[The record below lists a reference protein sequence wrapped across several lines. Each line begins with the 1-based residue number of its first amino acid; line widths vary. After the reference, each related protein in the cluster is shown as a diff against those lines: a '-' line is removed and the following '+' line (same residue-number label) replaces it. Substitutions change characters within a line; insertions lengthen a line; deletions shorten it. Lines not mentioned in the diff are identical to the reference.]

1 MIRKSIAYCRVSS
14 AKQSEQGY
22 GMTRQQ
28 KLLMSYVEDYKD
40 HKKLGYDLS
49 IHKFQWMLQPG
60 QSAFKGYN
68 LEIGELH
75 DFIEEAK
82 TGKHNNVCLI
92 IENIDR
98 FSRATP
104 SKSAFNFLALITN
117 GVHIHEVETNIIYT
131 EDLNLDQLSSSV
143 MRANRESSR
152 KAFLSNANWKNR
164 YEEAVENNTV
174 LTKRVPKWIT
184 VENNKYK
191 LLPEANI
198 IQYIFNQYVKGLGST
213 SIARELNNKEMFIAD
228 AKWYPQN
235 VNRLLS
241 DKRVCGWLVSTNKS
255 REDVRLYPQI
265 ISDELFKQVG
275 DIKSSNLPIVKYK
288 PTASMNNL
296 FNGISTCRVCG
307 AAMGVVK
314 QTHKGKVYTRLLCSN
329 RKELKVCTA
338 KSVRYDFIES
348 AITHHIKDFDWG
360 KFFSKNDNTT
370 ELQKLKEKQL
380 KDIRY
385 RDEVKQM
392 IDSVELP
399 DVSLFKAFNN
409 IKSVIETTQ
418 SMISAMED
426 EPTTIDVSSF
436 DITNTEDRINYNLVL
451 RKSVRKILIHNNE
464 NFSHDFS
471 IIELEYNSSITT
483 HIILM
488 ESLSGVVKSSISC
501 FILNNIHTYESK
513 KMKVEFNSATFE
525 VFTSGYYELVD
536 MAFMVNFL
544 EMVEADEYL
553 IKHLR
558 NMM

>member
-28 KLLMSYVEDYKD
+28 KLLMAYVEDYQDDKR
-40 HKKLGYDLS
+40 LGYDLS

-82 TGKHNNVCLI
+82 TGKHKNVCLI

-184 VENNKYK
+184 VESNKYK
-191 LLPEANI
+191 LLPESNI

-213 SIARELNNKEMFIAD
+213 SIARELNDKNMFIAD

-241 DKRVCGWLVSTNKS
+241 DKRVCGWLVSTNKV

-275 DIKSSNLPIVKYK
+275 DIKSSKLPIVKHK

-338 KSVRYDFIES
+338 KSVRYDFIEAAVTS
-348 AITHHIKDFDWG
+348 HIKNFDWA

-370 ELQKLKEKQL
+370 EIEKLKEKQL

-392 IDSVELP
+392 IDSLERP
-399 DVSLFKAFNN
+399 DISLFKAFNN
-409 IKSVIETTQ
+409 IISVIEKTQ
-418 SMISAMED
+418 NFISAMEG
-426 EPTTIDVSSF
+426 EPTTIDISSF

-451 RKSVRKILIHNNE
+451 RKAVRKILIHNNQD
-464 NFSHDFS
+464 FGHDFS
-471 IIELEYNSSITT
+471 IIEFEYNSSITT

-488 ESLSGVVKSSISC
+488 ESLTGIVKSSISC
-501 FILNNIHTYESK
+501 TVKNNVHTYESK
-513 KMKVEFNSATFE
+513 KMKVEFNILTSE
-525 VFTSGYYELVD
+525 VCISGVYELID
-536 MAFMVNFL
+536 MAFMINFM
-544 EMVEADEYL
+544 EM
-553 IKHLR
+553 IKTDKKVVQHLR
-558 NMM
+558 ELM